1 MAPDLAAQNIARPI
15 PEVALTLALAVVAS
29 STAPLLLLDGDKR
42 VIVASDSFALAFNL
56 DPEEIPGRAIYT
68 LGDGEW
74 DVPRLRSL
82 ITATMSGA
90 AVIPAYEIDLKLPG
104 HGKRRLVINA
114 SKLEYE
120 GSRGAV
126 RILLAIADVTD
137 ARLAAQVKDDLLRE
151 KAVLLR
157 EVQHRVANSLQII
170 ASVLMQSARKVGSG
184 DARVHIRDAHSRVM
198 AIAELQRQLAESESG
213 DVEIGMYLAQLCL
226 SIGASMIED
235 HDRVKLT
242 TTADDSRVTANVSV
256 SIGLVVTELVI
267 NSLKH
272 AFPGLRAGNIVVD
285 YRATGDDWTLRVS
298 DDGVGMAGE
307 ADVSPGLGTSIVNAL
322 AKHLQAEVSVT
333 DAGPGTIV
341 ALTHHKGMSG
351 DADVALEEAAV

>member
-1 MAPDLAAQNIARPI
+1 LAPDLAPIDLISRPI

-29 STAPLLLLDGDKR
+29 STAPLVLLDGDQR
-42 VIVASDSFALAFNL
+42 IIAASDSFAIAFSL
-56 DPEEIPGRAIYT
+56 PPQDIKGRVIYT
-68 LGDGEW
+68 LGSGEW

-82 ITATMSGA
+82 ITATMSGVA
-90 AVIPAYEIDLKLPG
+90 AIPSYEIDLKLPG
-104 HGKRRLVINA
+104 HGQRRLVINA

-120 GSRGAV
+120 GSQGAV

-137 ARLAAQVKDDLLRE
+137 ARLAAKVKDDLLRE

-157 EVQHRVANSLQII
+157 EIQHRVANSLQII
-170 ASVLMQSARKVGSG
+170 ASVLMQSARKVGSD
-184 DARVHIRDAHSRVM
+184 DARVHLRDAHSRVM

-213 DVEIGMYLAQLCL
+213 DVEIGKYLEQLCL

-235 HDRVKLT
+235 HDLVKLT
-242 TTADDSRVTANVSV
+242 TTAGDSRVTANVSV

-272 AFPGLRAGNIVVD
+272 AFPDLRPGNIVVE
-285 YRATGDDWTLRVS
+285 YRATGDDWTLKVS
-298 DDGVGMAGE
+298 DDGIGMAGE
-307 ADVSPGLGTSIVNAL
+307 ADVRPGLGTSIVNAL
-322 AKHLQAEVSVT
+322 AKHLEAEVSVT

-341 ALTHHKGMSG
+341 ALTHREGMPG
-351 DADVALEEAAV
+351 DASPEEAAV

>member
-1 MAPDLAAQNIARPI
+1 M
-15 PEVALTLALAVVAS
+15 
-29 STAPLLLLDGDKR
+29 
-42 VIVASDSFALAFNL
+42 
-56 DPEEIPGRAIYT
+56 IYT

-74 DVPRLRSL
+74 AVPRLRSL

-90 AVIPAYEIDLKLPG
+90 AAIPSYEIDLKLPG

-120 GSRGAV
+120 DSKGDV
-126 RILLAIADVTD
+126 RVLLAVADVTD
-137 ARLAAQVKDDLLRE
+137 ARLAAQVKDELLRE
-151 KAVLLR
+151 KAMLIR

-170 ASVLMQSARKVGSG
+170 ASVLMQSARKVGSD
-184 DARVHIRDAHSRVM
+184 DARDHLRDAHSRVM
-198 AIAELQRQLAESESG
+198 AIAELQRQLAESGSG
-213 DVEIGMYLAQLCL
+213 DVEIGKYLAQLCL

-235 HDRVKLT
+235 HDRVVLT
-242 TTADDSRVTANVSV
+242 TTADDTKVTANESV

-272 AFPGLRAGNIVVD
+272 AFPNQRKGRILVD
-285 YRATGDDWTLRVS
+285 YHGSGGAWTLKVS

-307 ADVSPGLGTSIVNAL
+307 ADVTAGLGTSIVNAL
-322 AKHLQAEVSVT
+322 AKHLSAEVAVT

-341 ALTHHKGMSG
+341 ALTHRAGMPG
-351 DADVALEEAAV
+351 DADTAPEEAAV